1 MNAPTLSALAVL
13 VALAGA
19 IVTSMGGASER
30 DDVFGR
36 NSATGAFLV
45 VGALVLA
52 FLAGRAS
59 L

>member
-1 MNAPTLSALAVL
+1 MNALLLSGLALL

-19 IVTSMGGASER
+19 IVTSMGGASQR

-36 NSATGAFLV
+36 NSTAGALLL

>member
-1 MNAPTLSALAVL
+1 MNAFTLSVLAVL

-36 NSATGAFLV
+36 NSTA
-45 VGALVLA
+45 GALLIVGSLALA